1 MALVKMYGNGTSYDI
16 AVIRGRRTQTGWA
29 IWDFLQHD
37 GRDFD
42 VVVLN
47 PGETFGQMMVESDPQ
62 SEETVRARD
71 AYQAHTGTRTLARPT
86 VFWCPT
92 YEFDY
97 YGDVD
102 GVTMQRDGTIM
113 PMANINNLPQGAYYY
128 AYRAGKRVVSVPVIR
143 YTRASMPSWLVLYH
157 ELGHVK
163 QYYQPRALLP
173 QADVVDLWNIRLT
186 DTASIE
192 AENLALHENPI
203 CRQIQIAERK
213 HYKHMANGM
222 GNVASAYAVNKAPAL
237 RVANNAADRVL
248 KDAELLALA
257 THGQPVPETGFFIK

>member
-1 MALVKMYGNGTSYDI
+1 MALVNMYGNGTSYDI
-16 AVIRGRRTQTGWA
+16 AVIRGRKSHTGWA

-47 PGETFGQMMVESDPQ
+47 PGESFGQMMVETDPV
-62 SEETVRARD
+62 SEETVRARN
-71 AYQAHTGTRTLARPT
+71 AYHVHTGTRVLARPT

-102 GVTMQRDGTIM
+102 GVTMQGDGTIM
-113 PMANINNLPQGAYYY
+113 PMSNIDNLPQGAYYY
-128 AYRAGKRVVSVPVIR
+128 KYQAGARVVSVPVIR
-143 YTRASMPSWLVLYH
+143 YTKASMPAWLVLYH

-163 QYYQPRALLP
+163 QYYQPAALA
-173 QADVVDLWNIRLT
+173 QHADVAGLWNIRLM
-186 DTASIE
+186 DTAAIE

-203 CRQIQIAERK
+203 CRQISIAERR

-222 GNVASAYAVNKAPAL
+222 GNVASAYVMKKAPAL
-237 RVANNAADRVL
+237 RVADDAADRIAQ
-248 KDAELLALA
+248 DEALLALA
-257 THGQPVPETGFFIK
+257 THGPNPPATGFFIK